1 MFCKDWVFRIGGNR
15 KFSILGIRDDTGKET
30 LTCIISISLMIIN
43 VRLWELLGLLEES
56 TRSEWINQSAR
67 YFQIGYE
74 NWGLHVRTISV
85 YVHHACASFIFPCSN
100 DWSYTLLIVGS
111 WSSRSWFLDHCFV
124 FLLLSMV
131 LGLLLSLSNHLLDSM
146 MLAFVC
152 ILSILEEEN
161 LHFLMTF
168 SFFIL

>member
-1 MFCKDWVFRIGGNR
+1 
-15 KFSILGIRDDTGKET
+15 
-30 LTCIISISLMIIN
+30 MIIN

-100 DWSYTLLIVGS
+100 RLILHTPHCWFLKQQVLI
-111 WSSRSWFLDHCFV
+111 SRSLFRLFASFNGV
-124 FLLLSMV
+124 
-131 LGLLLSLSNHLLDSM
+131 GL
-146 MLAFVC
+146 A
-152 ILSILEEEN
+152 
-161 LHFLMTF
+161 TF
-168 SFFIL
+168 TFQSFARFYDVGIRLYTVYS